1 MQPIFNVA
9 GGDEGVLET
18 QYKKVIQ
25 KEFYEGEIGNASDG
39 PVNLFLE
46 KGLAHPISVVHLSI
60 HSFPTRR
67 SSDLKS
73 VV

>member
-1 MQPIFNVA
+1 MRVLVVE
-9 GGDEGVLET
+9 DEPRLADAIAEWLRQEAHAVD
-18 QYKKVIQ
+18 I
-25 KEFYEGEIGNASDG
+25 AHDG
-39 PVNLFLE
+39 L
-46 KGLAHPISVVHLSI
+46 